1 MRRGSIMY
9 NGLYMT
15 SHSEWIF
22 FEGSKHINIVTCE
35 QALWW
40 DRAKNGR
47 GVERKT
53 MPGGGGGFRG
63 RGRGREESSLSPLS
77 SPVPL
82 PFTSLSGLF
91 SRFAPRP
98 FFALSPRDSLFTG
111 YKHSIY
117 FRRKLSLTLSV
128 KGKIWSVYLPDI

>member
-1 MRRGSIMY
+1 MSRPSGGIGQKTAGERS
-9 NGLYMT
+9 
-15 SHSEWIF
+15 
-22 FEGSKHINIVTCE
+22 
-35 QALWW
+35 
-40 DRAKNGR
+40 AKQCR
-47 GVERKT
+47 
-53 MPGGGGGFRG
+53 GGGGGGLRG

-77 SPVPL
+77 PPVPL
-82 PFTSLSGLF
+82 PFTSLPNLF

-128 KGKIWSVYLPDI
+128 KGKFGQPINLIFSSVFFGYPLSFPLP